1 VTSEPPD
8 GAARR
13 RIRDAVDRSLLVEA
27 AAGTGKTTS
36 LVERM
41 VAMVG
46 GGTPVDRI
54 CAVTFTIKAAAQLD
68 QKFQNALED
77 AARAER
83 DADRRAR
90 FDEALARLDGCFI
103 GTIHAFC
110 SRLLR
115 ERPVEAGL
123 DPGFEEMDEAQDAA
137 ARAEA
142 WRRHGERLYTEGS
155 PVLGRLL
162 DAGIELEH
170 LRETYDILCENADV
184 VATPAPRTGPPD
196 LSAARRSTDGY
207 LDRAVSALP
216 ASVPRLGWDKLQ
228 SSLRA
233 AGRLRVLVD
242 LSSTP
247 DFVAVL
253 RELARAKKPDPK
265 CWTSRQA
272 AERAW
277 REFEEFDAGVAK
289 PAIRAWREYL
299 HPIAMDAILPA
310 AAEYA
315 AWRLS
320 EARLNFQDQL
330 LFARNLLR
338 DHPAVRRAL
347 QKRFTPV
354 LVDEFQDTDP
364 IQAEVLLYLTGSD
377 VEERDWRRL
386 EPIPGS
392 LFVVGD
398 PKQSIYRFRRADIQT
413 YDTVSEILEKSGG
426 EVVRLSTN
434 FRSTPALC
442 AWSNDVFERIFPKA
456 RTESQAA
463 HVALKPFRTVQAPG
477 KGCGIFRIDVPTGRR
492 SEMAAADAERVGD
505 AIASSLRGQ
514 PPFGAG
520 ETAAP
525 SDFLVLSRRRLNLP
539 VYARALEARGI
550 PYEIA
555 GGGAFRDSEEIAALL
570 AAIEALADPE
580 NPVPLVAALRGPLF
594 GVDDESLYRFQRAG
608 GRFDFRTSPPSRSD
622 PRIRRAYQLLKD
634 GAEMSDTLPPG
645 AALSRFV
652 ERLGSAALAAGSSLG
667 DARAGNL
674 LKALATARELSRQR
688 ESFPEIVR
696 RLRELTGDDKVEE
709 MVTRPGRDD
718 VVRLLTLHR
727 AKGLEARVVFLADP
741 SDPNPP
747 APRAWIDRSTD
758 PPKAHVLV
766 ARKTGPFSEEEIA
779 RPAGWEEKCAR
790 EKEFLERENERLLY
804 VAATRAREALV
815 VSFRRNKNGDP
826 GGPWKRLHPHIS
838 DELPHAAP
846 AEAAV
851 SSFHGESAAADLERF
866 RKERTERLLAAST
879 PTYAVTSVT
888 TLSHDPAAGATRPFV
903 SATGKGMSW
912 GSAVHRLLEASMRDS
927 SLDLR
932 AYAVNVLAEEDRPP
946 EDLDEVVAAV
956 EGVRRSPLWKR
967 ALASKRCLVEVPFA
981 LSVSSSELGLAGE
994 GPRETLLSGA
1004 IDLVFEEPDGWALV
1018 DYKSD
1023 TLAGNLDAFVA
1034 FYTPQIEHYRR
1045 VWRDLTG
1052 RPTRAGL
1059 FFLDGARE
1067 VWLPD

>member
-1 VTSEPPD
+1 
-8 GAARR
+8 
-13 RIRDAVDRSLLVEA
+13 
-27 AAGTGKTTS
+27 
-36 LVERM
+36 
-41 VAMVG
+41 
-46 GGTPVDRI
+46 
-54 CAVTFTIKAAAQLD
+54 
-68 QKFQNALED
+68 
-77 AARAER
+77 
-83 DADRRAR
+83 
-90 FDEALARLDGCFI
+90 
-103 GTIHAFC
+103 
-110 SRLLR
+110 
-115 ERPVEAGL
+115 
-123 DPGFEEMDEAQDAA
+123 
-137 ARAEA
+137 
-142 WRRHGERLYTEGS
+142 
-155 PVLGRLL
+155 
-162 DAGIELEH
+162 
-170 LRETYDILCENADV
+170 
-184 VATPAPRTGPPD
+184 
-196 LSAARRSTDGY
+196 
-207 LDRAVSALP
+207 
-216 ASVPRLGWDKLQ
+216 
-228 SSLRA
+228 
-233 AGRLRVLVD
+233 
-242 LSSTP
+242 
-247 DFVAVL
+247 
-253 RELARAKKPDPK
+253 
-265 CWTSRQA
+265 
-272 AERAW
+272 
-277 REFEEFDAGVAK
+277 
-289 PAIRAWREYL
+289 
-299 HPIAMDAILPA
+299 MDAILPA

-377 VEERDWRRL
+377 VEERYWRRL

-463 HVALKPFRTVQAPG
+463 HVALKPFRGVQAPG

-709 MVTRPGRDD
+709 MVTRPGSDD

-826 GGPWKRLHPHIS
+826 GGPWKQLHPHIS

-946 EDLDEVVAAV
+946 EDLDEVIAAV

-1023 TLAGNLDAFVA
+1023 TVAGNLDAFVA